1 MKASSLESSAIYRC
15 LLIRVTSERIL
26 FIHNIID
33 KNHTQV
39 KVFVCFALGGRAAA
53 AGELLTTGG

>member
-33 KNHTQV
+33 KKHTQV
-39 KVFVCFALGGRAAA
+39 KVFVCSAHGGRHCY
-53 AGELLTTGG
+53 